1 MDFSLAGK
9 LGIKE
14 ALVSHEAA
22 LEDILAMNFHGVVPE
37 IAIGGKIPVMI
48 SEHCVASDL
57 NFCGKKC
64 EQTNI
69 FLKDRKGQF
78 YPILTN
84 PSDCRSVILSHKETN
99 LLMQKEALK
108 NAGIYR
114 FRIYA
119 E

>member
-1 MDFSLAGK
+1 MD
-9 LGIKE
+9 
-14 ALVSHEAA
+14 
-22 LEDILAMNFHGVVPE
+22 FHGVIPE
-37 IAIGGKIPVMI
+37 AAISGKILVTT

-64 EQTNI
+64 EQTSI

-84 PSDCRSVILSHKETN
+84 PADCRSVILSYKETN
-99 LLMQKEALK
+99 LTAQKEALK
-108 NAGIYR
+108 NAGISR